1 MTPKIKISIITT
13 VYNAEKYIER
23 CVKSVINQ
31 TLQEIEMILINDGS
45 TDYSQQIIDRLA
57 LIDDRLVVINKEN
70 GGESSALN
78 AGLEAASGEYIQ
90 QLDGDDWIEPTA
102 CEETYMYA
110 NQHNLDIVVCDYYRD
125 NDNGK
130 VRYVRDL
137 NCGKN
142 IYSGEEYL
150 KCFLEKKSA
159 SLAWPKLVK
168 AKLCKSIKRPL
179 NKFMSADFITVFKWA
194 LKAEKVGKID
204 KAFVHWINNPESV
217 TRKSPSRLMYQTFEI
232 YDEMEDVL
240 KREGKYAAYRNNIA
254 VMRQYSFIAF
264 FTQKPF
270 YTDDKYQRG
279 LDYMLLYL
287 KRHEIPDKLDSSR
300 YFLVKLLKKYPYKPV
315 FYVLNLIFYW
325 SPF

>member
-1 MTPKIKISIITT
+1 MVKVSIITT

-23 CVKSVINQ
+23 CVRSVMNQ
-31 TLQEIEMILINDGS
+31 TLQDIEMILINDGS
-45 TDYSQQIIDRLA
+45 SDQSQYMIERLA
-57 LIDDRLVVINKEN
+57 LEDSRIIVINKEN

-90 QLDGDDWIEPTA
+90 QLDGDDWIEPSA
-102 CEETYMYA
+102 CEETYAYA
-110 NQHNLDIVVCDYYRD
+110 SQHDLDIVVCDYYRD
-125 NDNGK
+125 DDNGK

-137 NCGKN
+137 SCGKN
-142 IYSGEEYL
+142 IYSGVEYL

-159 SLAWPKLVK
+159 SLAWPKLVRSD
-168 AKLCKSIKRPL
+168 LCKSVKRPL
-179 NKFMSADFITVFKWA
+179 DKFMSADFITVFRWA

-204 KAFVHWINNPESV
+204 KAFIHWISNPESV
-217 TRKSPSRLMYQTFEI
+217 TRKAPAKLMYQTFEI

-240 KREGKYAAYRNNIA
+240 KAEGKHDAYQEHITA
-254 VMRQYSFIAF
+254 MRQFSFIAF

-279 LDYMLLYL
+279 LDYMLSYL
-287 KRHEIPDKLDSSR
+287 KHNNIPNHLDSSR
-300 YFLVKLLKKYPYKPV
+300 YFLVKALKKYPYKPM
-315 FYVLNLIFYW
+315 FYALNLIFYW